1 MLTAQRMTFDDLMV
15 IPDDDHL
22 YELVRGEIIRMPPP
36 KGDHGDIE
44 AALVEAI
51 GRHLHE
57 RALHHGWQESQG
69 RAERNRLVGRLVSGE
84 AGVRFSIP
92 TDPDQLRGVDAGYL
106 SVEQVARLGA
116 SSGGEYIAEVPSLVA
131 EVISP
136 SESSEY
142 IEEKV
147 ADYLAGGAQIVWL
160 LFPKTRTVRVCLP
173 DGSTHL
179 VGPDGTLSG
188 ENVLPEFSV
197 ALANLFP

>member
-1 MLTAQRMTFDDLMV
+1 MAIARQMTFDDLMAA
-15 IPDDDHL
+15 PDDGHR
-22 YELVRGEIIRMPPP
+22 YELVRGEIIRTPPP

-44 AALVEAI
+44 AALVGAI
-51 GRHLHE
+51 ERYLHA
-57 RALHHGWQESQG
+57 RALDQGWQESQG
-69 RAERNRLVGRLVSGE
+69 RGARNRLVGRLVSG
-84 AGVRFSIP
+84 AVGIRFSIP
-92 TDPDQLRGVDAGYL
+92 TDPDQLRGIDAGFL
-106 SVEQVARLGA
+106 SVDQVRRLGA

-147 ADYLAGGAQIVWL
+147 ADFLVGGAQLVWL
-160 LFPKTRTVRVCLP
+160 VFPKSRTIRVCLP

-179 VGPDGTLSG
+179 VGPEGTLSG
-188 ENVLPEFSV
+188 GDVLPGFSV